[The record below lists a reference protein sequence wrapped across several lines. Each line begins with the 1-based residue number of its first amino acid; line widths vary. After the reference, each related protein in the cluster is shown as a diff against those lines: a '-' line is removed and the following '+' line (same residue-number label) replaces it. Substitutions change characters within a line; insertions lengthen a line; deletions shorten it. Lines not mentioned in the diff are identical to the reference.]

1 MNEKKIPFTM
11 NRQVMGKVKKNF
23 GNTLVK
29 EKTNKLKMDNIN
41 YNFKKYNSVKRKNNK
56 SYNFSDNEK
65 NNENHVDKID
75 KRKFS
80 LINLRG
86 ISDN

>member
-1 MNEKKIPFTM
+1 
-11 NRQVMGKVKKNF
+11 
-23 GNTLVK
+23 
-29 EKTNKLKMDNIN
+29 MDNIN
-41 YNFKKYNSVKRKNNK
+41 YNFKNNNSVKRKNNK